1 VLPSGLSN
9 AYFTAAHQ
17 SPMSRTTL
25 PPAKILIVDDE
36 PSNVRLLE
44 RMLEHFGGLQWR
56 CTTDPR
62 EAIPLFAEFQPDL
75 VLTDLH
81 MPHLDGYQIIEQLKQ
96 IIPEDSF
103 LPIVVLTADITPET
117 RRKALAAGAS
127 DFITKPLDSTE
138 VQLRLRNLL
147 ENRFLNLRLEDQ
159 VRQRTIELEN
169 ALDQLRNTQE
179 QVVKQERL
187 RALGMMAGG
196 IAHDFNN
203 ALTMVLGYGELLL
216 PWFQKEAPRSK
227 EQSYVEHIIA
237 AAQDATHVVSRLR
250 DFYRPAEEGEVR
262 TPLEVNTL
270 CEQAIAFTTPKWK
283 VKARAVGVT
292 IDVVSDP
299 GDVRHV
305 LGSGPELRECLT
317 NLIFN
322 AVDAMPK
329 GGTITVRT
337 RAEDDNVRISISD
350 SGIGMTE
357 DEKARC
363 LEPFF
368 TTKGDHGTGLG
379 LAVVYGIIQR
389 HGGTIE
395 IDSEKGRGT
404 TFSLI
409 LPATNNVAVDSD
421 QEVRQA
427 TDRAL
432 NILVVDDQEIICEL
446 IAAHLSSDGH
456 QPVVSSDSTEA
467 LRRFD
472 GGNFDLLITDQSMPG
487 LSGEQLARS
496 IKERKP
502 NTHVIMLTGFGTD
515 VMTDGQMPVGIDRI
529 LSKPVSSDELRRAI
543 FEVAN

>member
-1 VLPSGLSN
+1 MSQTRLPAS
-9 AYFTAAHQ
+9 
-17 SPMSRTTL
+17 
-25 PPAKILIVDDE
+25 KILVVDDE

-44 RMLEHFGGLQWR
+44 RMLELFGGLEWR

-81 MPHLDGYQIIEQLKQ
+81 MPHLDGYQVIEQLKQ

-117 RRKALAAGAS
+117 RRKALFAGAS
-127 DFITKPLDSTE
+127 DFITKPLDTTE

-147 ENRFLNLRLEDQ
+147 ENRFLNLKLEDQ
-159 VRQRTIELEN
+159 VRQRTNELEN
-169 ALDQLRNTQE
+169 ALEQLRNSQE
-179 QVVKQERL
+179 QAIKQERL

-216 PWFQKEAPRSK
+216 PWFQKESPDSK
-227 EQSYVEHIIA
+227 EQSYVKHIVT

-250 DFYRPAEEGEVR
+250 DFYRPADADELR
-262 TPLEVNTL
+262 APLEVNTF

-283 VKARAVGVT
+283 VKARAMGVT
-292 IDVVSDP
+292 INVVTDFTDVP
-299 GDVRHV
+299 KV
-305 LGSGPELRECLT
+305 LGSGPELRESLT

-322 AVDAMPK
+322 AVDAMPQ
-329 GGTITVRT
+329 GGTITVST
-337 RAEDDNVRISISD
+337 RADGDNVRIGVTD
-350 SGIGMTE
+350 TGTGMTA

-368 TTKGDHGTGLG
+368 TTKGERGTGLG

-395 IDSEKGRGT
+395 IESEKGKGT
-404 TFSLI
+404 TFSFV
-409 LPATNNVAVDSD
+409 LPATALEAVEAGESAQQSVDRSLNV
-421 QEVRQA
+421 
-427 TDRAL
+427 
-432 NILVVDDQEIICEL
+432 LVVDDQEIICEL

-456 QPVVSSDSTEA
+456 QPVISSDSTAA
-467 LRRFD
+467 LQRFEM
-472 GGNFDLLITDQSMPG
+472 GRFDLLITDQSMPG
-487 LSGEQLARS
+487 LSGEQLATS
-496 IKERKP
+496 VKKFKP
-502 NTHVIMLTGFGTD
+502 ETKVIMLTGFGD
-515 VMTDGQMPVGIDRI
+515 DIMASGGLPQGVDRV
-529 LSKPVSSDELRRAI
+529 LSKPVSCDDLRRAI

>member
-1 VLPSGLSN
+1 MPQTRLPAS
-9 AYFTAAHQ
+9 
-17 SPMSRTTL
+17 
-25 PPAKILIVDDE
+25 KILVVDDE

-44 RMLEHFGGLQWR
+44 RMLELFGGLEWR

-81 MPHLDGYQIIEQLKQ
+81 MPHLDGYQVIEQLKQ

-117 RRKALAAGAS
+117 RRKALFAGAN
-127 DFITKPLDSTE
+127 DFITKPLDTTE

-147 ENRFLNLRLEDQ
+147 ENRFLNLKLEDQ
-159 VRQRTIELEN
+159 VRQRTIDLEI
-169 ALDQLRNTQE
+169 ALDQLRNAQE

-216 PWFQKEAPRSK
+216 PWFQKEAANTR
-227 EQSYVEHIIA
+227 EHAYVKHIVT

-250 DFYRPAEEGEVR
+250 EFYRPADDGELRV
-262 TPLEVNTL
+262 PLDPKTL

-283 VKARAVGVT
+283 VKARALGVNIS
-292 IDVVSDP
+292 IDTDY
-299 GDVRHV
+299 GDVPKI
-305 LGSGPELRECLT
+305 LGCGPELRESLT

-322 AVDAMPK
+322 AVDAMPQ

-337 RAEDDNVRISISD
+337 SVEGDNVRIGVSD
-350 SGIGMTE
+350 TGTGMTA

-368 TTKGDHGTGLG
+368 TTKGERGTGLG

-389 HGGTIE
+389 HGGMIE
-395 IDSEKGRGT
+395 IDSEKGKGT
-404 TFSLI
+404 TFSFVI
-409 LPATNNVAVDSD
+409 PATQIEAV
-421 QEVRQA
+421 EAGETETPLV
-427 TDRAL
+427 DRAL
-432 NILVVDDQEIICEL
+432 SVLVVDDQEIICEL
-446 IAAHLSSDGH
+446 IAAHLMSDGH
-456 QPVVSSDSTEA
+456 QPVVSSDAIAAQKQFESGT
-467 LRRFD
+467 
-472 GGNFDLLITDQSMPG
+472 FDLLITDQSMPG
-487 LSGEQLARS
+487 LSGEQLATNVKKS
-496 IKERKP
+496 KP
-502 NTHVIMLTGFGTD
+502 GTKVIMLTGFGDD
-515 VMTDGQMPVGIDRI
+515 VMANGGLPQGVDRV
-529 LSKPVSSDELRRAI
+529 LSKPVSCDDLRRAI